1 MKFFIC
7 FLVGIIAFKSAA
19 QMAVHD
25 ESTRQQ
31 LYLNAKAEIAAIENN
46 RKWLDLIIKHTGNT
60 YNVSNSIEKI
70 AAEL

>member
-1 MKFFIC
+1 MKFLIC
-7 FLVGIIAFKSAA
+7 FLVGIFVFKASA

-31 LYLNAKAEIAAIENN
+31 LYLNAKAQIAATENS

-60 YNVSNSIEKI
+60 YDVSNSIE
-70 AAEL
+70 ELIK